1 MKIFKSSELW
11 DLIANL
17 SVVIVVVAA
26 VAIS

>member
-1 MKIFKSSELW
+1 MKIFKSSELL

-26 VAIS
+26 VAMS